1 MEQLEK
7 AMLRDERR
15 LSQNIL
21 KPVEIRSISDI
32 KRVLTEL
39 DPTRNQPHSEIPI
52 STMVNEVEGGK
63 NVTYNVSSTTKSKSK
78 RDILLEGISLIKNRM
93 EKSQD
98 IIDRTEDL
106 EINGRKVRP
115 AVLRSNTDGHAWVDP
130 LIKQWTG
137 GRRDGTIITW
147 DLDDGYQ
154 YRYEIFAHKF
164 TRVCRS

>member
-15 LSQNIL
+15 LSQDIL

-32 KRVLTEL
+32 KRVLAEL
-39 DPTRNQPHSEIPI
+39 DPTRNQLHSEIPI
-52 STMVNEVEGGK
+52 STLISEVEGGK

-78 RDILLEGISLIKNRM
+78 RDILLEGITLIKNRM
-93 EKSQD
+93 DKSQD
-98 IIDRTEDL
+98 IIDRTEDI

-115 AVLRSNTDGHAWVDP
+115 AVLRSNTDGHSWVDP

-137 GRRDGTIITW
+137 GCRDGTIITW

-154 YRYEIFAHKF
+154 YRYEIFSHKF